1 MLTLNRFFM
10 ALAFLGGSA
19 AAQASD
25 GTLDVSRVDSART
38 GKKLSGIMMAS
49 TARLSSDAP
58 SMSAAYASPVSSLSP
73 GLTEGPDNYLPVHH
87 RL

>member
-19 AAQASD
+19 AAQAADSN
-25 GTLDVSRVDSART
+25 TDVSRIDAARAS
-38 GKKLSGIMMAS
+38 KKLSGIMTPGA
-49 TARLSSDAP
+49 ARLSGAAP
-58 SMSAAYASPVSSLSP
+58 SMSGAYASPVSNLSA
-73 GLTEGPDNYLPVHH
+73 GLTEGPDNYLPVYH